1 MIKYALV
8 CAFEHPFEGWF
19 GSSDEYDD
27 QLARRQIA
35 CPFCGATDV
44 RKQIMA
50 PAVAGTKAQGG
61 TLAISESG
69 RTMMMEAMGRVRQHV
84 LETFDDVGD
93 RFATEAR
100 AIHEGASEDRG
111 IYGEASPKEIREL
124 VHDGIQVAPLPPE
137 PPKKDQLN

>member
-61 TLAISESG
+61 TLAISEF
-69 RTMMMEAMGRVRQHV
+69 RPHH
-84 LETFDDVGD
+84 DDGGD
-93 RFATEAR
+93 GPGAPAR
-100 AIHEGASEDRG
+100 AGNLR
-111 IYGEASPKEIREL
+111 
-124 VHDGIQVAPLPPE
+124 
-137 PPKKDQLN
+137 